1 MAQPARLAP
10 GRGLSAAEVA
20 ERVERGL
27 VNDVPSAPTRTIGQ
41 IVRSNLLTRFNLLLG
56 SLLAV
61 ILVVGPLQD
70 ALFGL
75 VIVANTAV
83 GIVQEL
89 RAKRTLDRL
98 EVVNAPRARV
108 VRDGRVSELAVGQVV
123 LDDVLEAAAGDQV
136 VVDGQVLDA
145 AGLEVDESLLTG
157 ESEPVARRPG
167 DRLLSGSFVAA
178 GSGRYQATKVGR
190 EAYAVQLTEEARRFT
205 LARSELRAG
214 VDQVLKYVTW
224 ALVPTAALLFV
235 SQLRL
240 EHGVRAGLSGAVA
253 GTVAMVP
260 EGLVLL
266 TSVAFAVGVVR
277 LGRRQVLVRELPA
290 VETLARVDV
299 ICFDKTGTIT
309 AGDLAVQG
317 LEPPDGATEAAALGA
332 LAAADPN
339 PNATLRAIGQA
350 FPAPDGWRPEAA
362 VPFSS
367 ARKWSG
373 ASFPGHGAFL
383 LGAPEILLGDV
394 TTEGSGEPHNGP
406 AGSGSRSSPSDEVQD
421 APVGR
426 DGRRDLL
433 RRAEQIAV
441 EGRRVLLLAHSARP
455 LDGERPPAG
464 LEPRAMVVIGD
475 QVRGDA
481 ADTVAWFAAEGVQVK
496 VVSGDHPRTVGAIA
510 AQVGIAGADRPVD
523 ARSLPD
529 GQAALADLLEARSVF
544 GRVVPRQKREMV
556 DALGTRG
563 HVVAMTGDGVND
575 VLALK
580 DADLGIAMGS
590 GSAASRAVAELVLMD
605 GRFATLPAVMAE
617 GRRVIANI
625 ERVAKLF
632 VTKTVYATVL
642 ALAVGMAGL
651 AFPFLPRH
659 LTLISSLTIGIPG
672 FFLALEPN
680 TRRSRPGF
688 VRRTLAFALPAGLA
702 AALATL
708 AAYQVADVADVPQ
721 DQARTTATLALAGL
735 GLVVLALAARPL
747 NRLRRLL
754 LAAMAAAFAVVL
766 LVPFLRAFFAL
777 DLPPLPVTLTALA
790 LVAAVGGLLT
800 VVVLRLRL

>member
-1 MAQPARLAP
+1 VAE
-10 GRGLSAAEVA
+10 RGLSAADVA
-20 ERVERGL
+20 QRVAKGQ

-75 VIVANTAV
+75 VIVANTVV
-83 GIVQEL
+83 GIVQEV

-108 VRDGRVSELAVGQVV
+108 VRDGQVWELAVGQVV
-123 LDDVLEAAAGDQV
+123 LDDLLEVAAGDQV
-136 VVDGQVLDA
+136 VVDGEVLEA

-157 ESEPVARRPG
+157 ESETVTRQPG

-178 GSGRYQATKVGR
+178 GSGRYRATKVGR

-214 VDQVLKYVTW
+214 VDQILKYVTW
-224 ALVPTAALLFV
+224 ALVPTAVLLFV

-240 EHGVRAGLSGAVA
+240 AHGVRAGLSGAVA

-309 AGDLAVQG
+309 AGDLAVQD
-317 LEPPDGATEAAALGA
+317 LVATDGARGEAAAALGA

-339 PNATLRAIGQA
+339 PNATLRAIGEA

-373 ASFPGHGAFL
+373 ASFAGHGAFL
-383 LGAPEILLGDV
+383 LGAPEVLLEGD
-394 TTEGSGEPHNGP
+394 
-406 AGSGSRSSPSDEVQD
+406 
-421 APVGR
+421 
-426 DGRRDLL
+426 RDLL
-433 RRAEQIAV
+433 RRAEVIAT
-441 EGRRVLLLAHSARP
+441 EGRRVVLLAEAP
-455 LDGERPPAG
+455 ALDGERPPAG
-464 LEPRAMVVIGD
+464 LRPRAMVVIGD
-475 QVRGDA
+475 RVRDDA
-481 ADTVAWFAAEGVQVK
+481 AGTIAWFATEGVRVK
-496 VVSGDHPRTVGAIA
+496 VVSGDHPRTVAAIA
-510 AQVGIAGADRPVD
+510 GQVGIPLAGQPVD
-523 ARSLPD
+523 ARTLPED
-529 GQAALADLLEARSVF
+529 EAELAGLVEGRSVF
-544 GRVVPRQKREMV
+544 GRVVPRQKRAMV
-556 DALGTRG
+556 QALAGRG

-590 GSAASRAVAELVLMD
+590 GSAASRAVAELVLLD
-605 GRFATLPAVMAE
+605 GRFATLPSVMAE

-625 ERVAKLF
+625 ERVAKVF

-642 ALAVGMAGL
+642 ALAVGLAGL

-672 FFLALEPN
+672 FFLALEPC
-680 TRRSRPGF
+680 TQRARPGF
-688 VRRTLAFALPAGLA
+688 VRRTLAFAAPAGLTA
-702 AALATL
+702 AAGTL
-708 AAYQVADVADVPQ
+708 VAYQIADVANVPQ
-721 DQARTTATLALAGL
+721 DEARTAATLALAGL

-747 NRLRRLL
+747 SAARRLL
-754 LAAMAAAFAVVL
+754 VAAMAGGFVVVL
-766 LVPFLRAFFAL
+766 VVPFLRRFFAL
-777 DLPPLPVTLTALA
+777 DLPPLPVTLAALAVAAVLGGVLA
-790 LVAAVGGLLT
+790 LVAA
-800 VVVLRLRL
+800 RLRI

>member
-1 MAQPARLAP
+1 VAEAGLTAAQ
-10 GRGLSAAEVA
+10 VA
-20 ERVERGL
+20 ERVARGQ
-27 VNDVPSAPTRTIGQ
+27 VNDVPSAPTRTIGE
-41 IVRSNLLTRFNLLLG
+41 IVRANVLTRFNLLLG

-75 VIVANTAV
+75 VIVANTVV
-83 GIVQEL
+83 GIAQEM

-98 EVVNAPRARV
+98 EVINAPRARV
-108 VRDGRVSELAVGQVV
+108 LRDGQLSDLAVGEVV

-136 VVDGQVLDA
+136 VVDGEVLEA
-145 AGLEVDESLLTG
+145 SGLEVDESLLTG
-157 ESEPVARRPG
+157 ESETVPRRPG

-178 GSGRYQATKVGR
+178 GGGRYRATKVGR

-214 VDQVLKYVTW
+214 VDRILKYVTW
-224 ALVPTAALLFV
+224 ALVPTAVLLFV

-240 EHGVRAGLSGAVA
+240 DHGIQEGLRGAVA

-277 LGRRQVLVRELPA
+277 LGRRHVLVRELPA

-309 AGDLAVQG
+309 AGDLAVQE
-317 LEPPDGATEAAALGA
+317 LVADDGAVKQQAAAALGA

-350 FPAPDGWRPEAA
+350 FPSPEGWRPEAA

-373 ASFPGHGAFL
+373 ASFAGHGAFL
-383 LGAPEILLGDV
+383 LGAPEVLLAADG
-394 TTEGSGEPHNGP
+394 
-406 AGSGSRSSPSDEVQD
+406 AAR
-421 APVGR
+421 R
-426 DGRRDLL
+426 DGHGALL

-441 EGRRVLLLAHSARP
+441 EGRRVLLLAASAQP
-455 LDGERPPAG
+455 LDDEAPPAS

-481 ADTVAWFAAEGVQVK
+481 AGTVGWFAEEGVQVK

-510 AQVGIAGADRPVD
+510 GQVGIVGADQPVD
-523 ARSLPD
+523 ARGLPED
-529 GQAALADLLEARSVF
+529 RAELAGLLEARSVF
-544 GRVVPRQKREMV
+544 GRVVPRQKQAMV
-556 DALGTRG
+556 KALASRG

-580 DADLGIAMGS
+580 DADLGIAMGG

-625 ERVAKLF
+625 ERVAKVF

-672 FFLALEPN
+672 FFLALEPSAQ
-680 TRRSRPGF
+680 RSRPGF
-688 VRRTLAFALPAGLA
+688 VRRTLTFAVPAGLTA
-702 AALATL
+702 AGGTL
-708 AAYQVADVADVPQ
+708 VAYQVADVANVPQ

-747 NRLRRLL
+747 NRPRRLL
-754 LAAMAAAFAVVL
+754 VLAMAGAFVVVL
-766 LVPFLRAFFAL
+766 LVPFLRVFFAL
-777 DLPPLPVTLTALA
+777 DLPPLPVVLTALA
-790 LVAAVGGLLT
+790 LDVVLGGLLA
-800 VVVLRLRL
+800 VLVLRMRA

>member
-1 MAQPARLAP
+1 MRLQYSDSRNQGP
-10 GRGLSAAEVA
+10 KGLSAAEVA
-20 ERVERGL
+20 DRVARGL
-27 VNDVPSAPTRTIGQ
+27 VNDVPSAPTRTLGQ

-75 VIVANTAV
+75 VIVANTVV

-108 VRDGRVSELAVGQVV
+108 VRDGRVAELAVGQVV

-136 VVDGQVLDA
+136 VVDGEVLEA

-157 ESEPVARRPG
+157 ESEPVGRGPG

-178 GSGRYQATKVGR
+178 GGGRYRATKVGR

-205 LARSELRAG
+205 LASSELRAG
-214 VDQVLKYVTW
+214 VDQILKYVTW

-240 EHGVRAGLSGAVA
+240 EHGIRAGLSGAVA

-309 AGDLAVQG
+309 AGDLAVQDMVI
-317 LEPPDGATEAAALGA
+317 EDGAGEPAAGEAAAALGA

-339 PNATLRAIGQA
+339 PNATLRAIGEA
-350 FPAPDGWRPEAA
+350 FPAPDGWRPEAM

-373 ASFPGHGAFL
+373 ASFAGRGAFL
-383 LGAPEILLGDV
+383 LGAPEVLLGPGP
-394 TTEGSGEPHNGP
+394 EGSG
-406 AGSGSRSSPSDEVQD
+406 
-421 APVGR
+421 
-426 DGRRDLL
+426 DLL
-433 RRAEQIAV
+433 RRAEVLAA
-441 EGRRVLLLAHSARP
+441 EGRRVVLLASSAGP

-464 LEPRAMVVIGD
+464 LVPRAMVMIGD

-481 ADTVAWFAAEGVQVK
+481 AATISWFAAEGVQVK
-496 VVSGDHPRTVGAIA
+496 VVSGDHPRTVA
-510 AQVGIAGADRPVD
+510 AVAGRVGIAGAGDPVD
-523 ARSLPD
+523 ARTLPE
-529 GQAALADLLEARSVF
+529 GGAELAGLLERRSVF
-544 GRVVPRQKREMV
+544 GRVVPHQKRAMV
-556 DALGTRG
+556 DALGAGG

-580 DADLGIAMGS
+580 DADLGIAMGG
-590 GSAASRAVAELVLMD
+590 GSAATRAVAELVLLD

-625 ERVAKLF
+625 ERVAKVF

-642 ALAVGMAGL
+642 ALAVGLAGL

-659 LTLISSLTIGIPG
+659 LTLISSLTIGMPG
-672 FFLALEPN
+672 FFLALEPSSQRA
-680 TRRSRPGF
+680 TPGF
-688 VRRTLAFALPAGLA
+688 VRRTLSFAVPAGLTA
-702 AALATL
+702 AVGTL
-708 AAYQVADVADVPQ
+708 VAYQVADVANIHQ
-721 DQARTTATLALAGL
+721 DEARTTATLALAGL
-735 GLVVLALAARPL
+735 GLVVLALATRPL

-754 LAAMAAAFAVVL
+754 LLAMTAGFTVVL
-766 LVPFLRAFFAL
+766 LVPFLRTFFAL
-777 DLPPLPVTLTALA
+777 DLPPLRIALA
-790 LVAAVGGLLT
+790 AVALVVALGAILT
-800 VVVLRLRL
+800 LVVTRLRV

>member
-1 MAQPARLAP
+1 MQVAELAQVPPRS
-10 GRGLSAAEVA
+10 GLTAAEVA
-20 ERVERGL
+20 DRVARGL
-27 VNDVPSAPTRTIGQ
+27 VNDVPSAPTRTIGE
-41 IVRSNLLTRFNLLLG
+41 IVRANLFTRFNLLLG

-75 VIVANTAV
+75 VIVANTVV
-83 GIVQEL
+83 GIVQEV
-89 RAKRTLDRL
+89 RAKRTLDHL
-98 EVVNAPRARV
+98 EVVNAPKATV
-108 VRDGRVSELAVGQVV
+108 VRDGRVEELAVGQVV

-136 VVDGQVLDA
+136 VVDGEVLEA
-145 AGLEVDESLLTG
+145 EGLEVDESLLTG
-157 ESEPVARRPG
+157 ESEPVSRQEG
-167 DRLLSGSFVAA
+167 DRVLSGSFVVA
-178 GSGRYQATKVGR
+178 GAGRYRATRVGR

-205 LARSELRAG
+205 LASSELRAG
-214 VDQVLKYVTW
+214 VDQILKYVTW
-224 ALVPTAALLFV
+224 ALVPTAALLFI
-235 SQLRL
+235 SQLR
-240 EHGVRAGLSGAVA
+240 HDNGPRSGLSGAVA

-299 ICFDKTGTIT
+299 VCFDKTGTIT
-309 AGDLAVQG
+309 VGDLAVQE
-317 LEPPDGATEAAALGA
+317 LVPQDGAADEAAAALGA

-339 PNATLRAIGQA
+339 PNATLRAIGEA
-350 FPAPDGWRPEAA
+350 FPAPDGWRPETV

-373 ASFPGHGAFL
+373 ATFAGRGAYL
-383 LGAPEILLGDV
+383 LGAPEVLLH
-394 TTEGSGEPHNGP
+394 EGE
-406 AGSGSRSSPSDEVQD
+406 
-421 APVGR
+421 
-426 DGRRDLL
+426 LL
-433 RRAEQIAV
+433 RRAEAIATAG
-441 EGRRVLLLAHSARP
+441 GRVVLLAHS
-455 LDGERPPAG
+455 ERPMDGDTPPDG
-464 LEPRAMVVIGD
+464 LAARAMVVIGD
-475 QVRGDA
+475 QVRDDA
-481 ADTVAWFAAEGVQVK
+481 AATVAWFAEEGVRVK
-496 VVSGDHPRTVGAIA
+496 VVSGDHPRTVAAIA
-510 AQVGIAGADRPVD
+510 GRVGIEGAGDPVD
-523 ARSLPD
+523 ARTLPTD
-529 GQAALADLLEARSVF
+529 QAELADLVEARSVF
-544 GRVVPRQKREMV
+544 GRVVPQQKRAMV
-556 DALGTRG
+556 GALGARG

-617 GRRVIANI
+617 GRRVIANV
-625 ERVAKLF
+625 ERVAKVF

-642 ALAVGMAGL
+642 ALAVGLAGL

-680 TRRSRPGF
+680 TQRSKPGF
-688 VRRTLAFALPAGLA
+688 VRRTLAFAVPAGLA

-708 AAYQVADVADVPQ
+708 VAYQLADVENVSTE
-721 DQARTTATLALAGL
+721 QARTTATLALAGL

-747 NRLRRLL
+747 NPLRRLL
-754 LAAMAAAFAVVL
+754 LVGMAGAFVVVL
-766 LVPFLRAFFAL
+766 VVPWLRAFFAL
-777 DLPPLPVTLTALA
+777 SLPPLPVALAALGLVVVLGAALA
-790 LVAAVGGLLT
+790 LV
-800 VVVLRLRL
+800 VVRLRV

>member
-1 MAQPARLAP
+1 VAEPAALAR
-10 GRGLSAAEVA
+10 RGLSGAEVA
-20 ERVERGL
+20 DRVARGL

-41 IVRSNLLTRFNLLLG
+41 IVRSNVLTRFNLLLG

-75 VIVANTAV
+75 VIVANTVV
-83 GIVQEL
+83 GIVQEV

-108 VRDGRVSELAVGQVV
+108 VRDGRVGELAVGQVV
-123 LDDVLEAAAGDQV
+123 LDDVLEAAAGDQL
-136 VVDGQVLDA
+136 VVDGEVLEA

-157 ESEPVARRPG
+157 ESEPVDRSPG

-178 GSGRYQATKVGR
+178 GSGRYRATKVGR
-190 EAYAVQLTEEARRFT
+190 EAYAVQLTEQARRFT

-214 VDQVLKYVTW
+214 VDQILKYVTW

-317 LEPPDGATEAAALGA
+317 LEPPDGAGETAAALGA

-373 ASFPGHGAFL
+373 ASFAGRGAFL
-383 LGAPEILLGDV
+383 LGAPEILLGGATGHD
-394 TTEGSGEPHNGP
+394 G
-406 AGSGSRSSPSDEVQD
+406 
-421 APVGR
+421 GR
-426 DGRRDLL
+426 ELL

-441 EGRRVLLLAHSARP
+441 EGRRVVLLAHSARP

-510 AQVGIAGADRPVD
+510 GQVGIAGADQPVD

-529 GQAALADLLEARSVF
+529 AEAALADLVEARSVF

-556 DALGTRG
+556 EALETRG

-580 DADLGIAMGS
+580 DADLGIAMGG

-625 ERVAKLF
+625 ERVAKVF

-642 ALAVGMAGL
+642 ALAVGLAGL

-680 TRRSRPGF
+680 TQRARPGF
-688 VRRTLAFALPAGLA
+688 VRRTLAFAAPAGLV
-702 AALATL
+702 AALGTL
-708 AAYQVADVADVPQ
+708 VAYQVADVADVPQ

-747 NRLRRLL
+747 NPLRRLL

-766 LVPFLRAFFAL
+766 LVPFLRVFFAL
-777 DLPPLPVTLTALA
+777 DLPPLPVALAALA
-790 LVAAVGGLLT
+790 LVAALGGLLALA
-800 VVVLRLRL
+800 VLRLRL

>member
-1 MAQPARLAP
+1 VAQPARLAP

-136 VVDGQVLDA
+136 VVDGEVLEA

-157 ESEPVARRPG
+157 ESEPVARRAG

-178 GSGRYQATKVGR
+178 GSGRYRATKVGR

-214 VDQVLKYVTW
+214 VDQILKYVTW

-240 EHGVRAGLSGAVA
+240 EHGVEAGLSGAVA

-317 LEPPDGATEAAALGA
+317 LEPPDGEAAAALGA

-350 FPAPDGWRPEAA
+350 FPAPDGWRPEVA

-373 ASFPGHGAFL
+373 ASFPGRGAYL
-383 LGAPEILLGDV
+383 LGAPEILLGDRSP
-394 TTEGSGEPHNGP
+394 EG
-406 AGSGSRSSPSDEVQD
+406 D
-421 APVGR
+421 R

-433 RRAEQIAV
+433 RRAEQVAV

-496 VVSGDHPRTVGAIA
+496 VVSGDHPRTVGTIA
-510 AQVGIAGADRPVD
+510 GQVGIAGADQPVD

-529 GQAALADLLEARSVF
+529 GQPALADLLEARSVF
-544 GRVVPRQKREMV
+544 GRVVPRQKRELV
-556 DALGTRG
+556 QALEARG

-580 DADLGIAMGS
+580 DADLGIAMGN

-625 ERVAKLF
+625 ERVAKVF

-642 ALAVGMAGL
+642 ALAVGLAGL
-651 AFPFLPRH
+651 VFPFLPRH

-680 TRRSRPGF
+680 TQRSRPGF
-688 VRRTLAFALPAGLA
+688 VRRTLAFSAPAGLT
-702 AALATL
+702 AALGTL

-721 DQARTTATLALAGL
+721 DEARTTATLALAGL
-735 GLVVLALAARPL
+735 GLVVLALAAHPL
-747 NRLRRLL
+747 NPLRRMLL
-754 LAAMAAAFAVVL
+754 VAMAAAFAVVL
-766 LVPFLRAFFAL
+766 LVPFLRTFFAL
-777 DLPPLPVTLTALA
+777 DLPPLSVALAALA
-790 LVAAVGGLLT
+790 LVAALGGLLT
-800 VVVLRLRL
+800 LAVLRLRL

>member
-1 MAQPARLAP
+1 VAE
-10 GRGLSAAEVA
+10 RGLSAAEVA
-20 ERVERGL
+20 RRVADGQ
-27 VNDVPSAPTRTIGQ
+27 VNDVPSAPTRTVGQ
-41 IVRSNLLTRFNLLLG
+41 ILRANLLTRFNLLLG

-75 VIVANTAV
+75 VIVANTVV
-83 GIVQEL
+83 GVVQEL

-98 EVVNAPRARV
+98 EVVNAPRAKV
-108 VRDGRVSELAVGQVV
+108 VRDGQVAELAVGRVV

-136 VVDGQVLDA
+136 VVDGQVLEA

-157 ESEPVARRPG
+157 ESETVARRPG

-178 GSGRYQATKVGR
+178 GSGRYRATRVGR
-190 EAYAVQLTEEARRFT
+190 EAYAVQLTEQARRFT

-214 VDQVLKYVTW
+214 VDQILKYVTW

-309 AGDLAVQG
+309 AGDLAVQE
-317 LEPPDGATEAAALGA
+317 LVPEDGAAGEAEAAAALGA
-332 LAAADPN
+332 LAAAEPN

-350 FPAPDGWRPEAA
+350 FPAPGGWRPEAA

-373 ASFPGHGAFL
+373 ASFATRGSFL
-383 LGAPEILLGDV
+383 LGAPEVLLA
-394 TTEGSGEPHNGP
+394 P
-406 AGSGSRSSPSDEVQD
+406 AGPGAVPRS
-421 APVGR
+421 AGR
-426 DGRRDLL
+426 AELL
-433 RRAEQIAV
+433 RQAERIAV
-441 EGRRVLLLAHSARP
+441 QGRRVLLLAHSARP
-455 LDGERPPAG
+455 LDGEAPPPA
-464 LEPRAMVVIGD
+464 LVPRAMVVIGD
-475 QVRGDA
+475 RVRGDA

-496 VVSGDHPRTVGAIA
+496 VVSGDHPRTVGAVA
-510 AQVGIAGADRPVD
+510 GQVGIAGADHPVD
-523 ARSLPD
+523 ARTLPE
-529 GQAALADLLEARSVF
+529 GRAELAGLLEARSVF
-544 GRVVPRQKREMV
+544 GRVVPHQKRAMV
-556 DALGTRG
+556 EALGSRG

-590 GSAASRAVAELVLMD
+590 GSPASRAVAELVLMD

-625 ERVAKLF
+625 ERVAKVF

-642 ALAVGMAGL
+642 ALAVGLAGL

-680 TRRSRPGF
+680 TQRSHPGF
-688 VRRTLAFALPAGLA
+688 VRRTLTFAIPAGLTA
-702 AALATL
+702 AFGTL
-708 AAYQVADVADVPQ
+708 VAYQVADVANVPQ

-747 NRLRRLL
+747 NHLRRMLL
-754 LAAMAAAFAVVL
+754 TAMAAAFGVVL
-766 LVPFLRAFFAL
+766 TVPFLRVFFAL
-777 DLPPLPVTLTALA
+777 DLPPLQVALTTLA
-790 LVAAVGGLLT
+790 LVAALGALLT
-800 VVVLRLRL
+800 LVVLRLRA

>member
-1 MAQPARLAP
+1 MQVAELAQVPPRS
-10 GRGLSAAEVA
+10 GLTAAEVA
-20 ERVERGL
+20 DRVARGL
-27 VNDVPSAPTRTIGQ
+27 VNDVPSAPTRTIGE
-41 IVRSNLLTRFNLLLG
+41 IVRANLFTRFNLLLG

-75 VIVANTAV
+75 VIVANTVV
-83 GIVQEL
+83 GIVQEV
-89 RAKRTLDRL
+89 RAKRTLDHL
-98 EVVNAPRARV
+98 EVVNAPKATV
-108 VRDGRVSELAVGQVV
+108 VRDGRVEELAVGQVV

-136 VVDGQVLDA
+136 VVDGEVLEA
-145 AGLEVDESLLTG
+145 GGLEVDESLLTG
-157 ESEPVARRPG
+157 ESEPVSRQEG
-167 DRLLSGSFVAA
+167 DRVLSGSFVVA
-178 GSGRYQATKVGR
+178 GAGRYRATRVGR

-205 LARSELRAG
+205 LASSELRAG
-214 VDQVLKYVTW
+214 VDQILKYVTW
-224 ALVPTAALLFV
+224 ALVPTAALLFI
-235 SQLRL
+235 SQLR
-240 EHGVRAGLSGAVA
+240 HDNGPRSGLSGAVA

-299 ICFDKTGTIT
+299 VCFDKTGTIT
-309 AGDLAVQG
+309 VGDLAVQE
-317 LEPPDGATEAAALGA
+317 LMPQDGAADEAAAALGA

-339 PNATLRAIGQA
+339 PNATLRAIGEA
-350 FPAPDGWRPEAA
+350 FPAPDGWRPETV

-373 ASFPGHGAFL
+373 ATFAGRGAYL
-383 LGAPEILLGDV
+383 LGAPEVLLH
-394 TTEGSGEPHNGP
+394 EG
-406 AGSGSRSSPSDEVQD
+406 Q
-421 APVGR
+421 
-426 DGRRDLL
+426 LL
-433 RRAEQIAV
+433 RRAEAIATAG
-441 EGRRVLLLAHSARP
+441 GRVVLLAHS
-455 LDGERPPAG
+455 ERPMDGDTPPDG
-464 LEPRAMVVIGD
+464 LAARAMVVIGD
-475 QVRGDA
+475 QVRDDA
-481 ADTVAWFAAEGVQVK
+481 AATIAWFAEEGVRVK
-496 VVSGDHPRTVGAIA
+496 VVSGDHPRTVAAIA
-510 AQVGIAGADRPVD
+510 GRVGIEGAGDPVD
-523 ARSLPD
+523 ARTLPTD
-529 GQAALADLLEARSVF
+529 QAELADLVEARSVF
-544 GRVVPRQKREMV
+544 GRVVPQQKRAMV
-556 DALGTRG
+556 GALGARG

-617 GRRVIANI
+617 GRRVIANV
-625 ERVAKLF
+625 ERVAKVF

-642 ALAVGMAGL
+642 ALAVGLAGL

-680 TRRSRPGF
+680 TQRSKPGF
-688 VRRTLAFALPAGLA
+688 VRRTLAFAVPAGLA

-708 AAYQVADVADVPQ
+708 VAYQLADVENVSTE
-721 DQARTTATLALAGL
+721 QARTTATLTLAGL

-747 NRLRRLL
+747 NPLRRLL
-754 LAAMAAAFAVVL
+754 LVGMAGAFVVVL
-766 LVPFLRAFFAL
+766 VVPWLRAFFAL
-777 DLPPLPVTLTALA
+777 SLPPLPVALAALGLVVVLGAALA
-790 LVAAVGGLLT
+790 LV
-800 VVVLRLRL
+800 VVRLRV

>member
-1 MAQPARLAP
+1 
-10 GRGLSAAEVA
+10 VA
-20 ERVERGL
+20 
-27 VNDVPSAPTRTIGQ
+27 
-41 IVRSNLLTRFNLLLG
+41 
-56 SLLAV
+56 
-61 ILVVGPLQD
+61 
-70 ALFGL
+70 
-75 VIVANTAV
+75 
-83 GIVQEL
+83 
-89 RAKRTLDRL
+89 
-98 EVVNAPRARV
+98 
-108 VRDGRVSELAVGQVV
+108 ELAVGQVV

-136 VVDGQVLDA
+136 VVDGEVLA
-145 AGLEVDESLLTG
+145 AGGLEVDESLLTG

-178 GSGRYQATKVGR
+178 GSGRYRATKVGR

-214 VDQVLKYVTW
+214 VDEILKYVTW
-224 ALVPTAALLFV
+224 ALVPTAVLLFI

-240 EHGVRAGLSGAVA
+240 EHGIRAGLRGAVA

-309 AGDLAVQG
+309 AGDLAVQDLIASG
-317 LEPPDGATEAAALGA
+317 DGAAGEAAAAALGA

-339 PNATLRAIGQA
+339 PNATLRAIAEA

-373 ASFPGHGAFL
+373 ASFAGRGAYL
-383 LGAPEILLGDV
+383 LGAPEVLLAG
-394 TTEGSGEPHNGP
+394 TPEGSGEPQG
-406 AGSGSRSSPSDEVQD
+406 G
-421 APVGR
+421 APVGQAA
-426 DGRRDLL
+426 DGGRELL
-433 RRAEQIAV
+433 RRAEVIAT
-441 EGRRVLLLAHSARP
+441 EGRRVVLLAEADG

-464 LEPRAMVVIGD
+464 LRPRAMVVIGD
-475 QVRGDA
+475 RVRDDA
-481 ADTVAWFAAEGVQVK
+481 AGTISWFADEGVQVK
-496 VVSGDHPRTVGAIA
+496 VVSGDHPRTVAAIA
-510 AQVGIAGADRPVD
+510 GQVGIAGAGQPVD
-523 ARSLPD
+523 ARTLPD
-529 GQAALADLLEARSVF
+529 DQAELAGLVEGRSVF
-544 GRVVPRQKREMV
+544 GRVVPRQKRAMV
-556 DALGTRG
+556 QALAGRG

-580 DADLGIAMGS
+580 DADLGIAMGE
-590 GSAASRAVAELVLMD
+590 GSAASRAVAELVLLD
-605 GRFATLPAVMAE
+605 GRFATLPSVMAE

-625 ERVAKLF
+625 ERVAKVF

-642 ALAVGMAGL
+642 ALAVGLAGL

-672 FFLALEPN
+672 FFLALEPCSQ
-680 TRRSRPGF
+680 RARPGF
-688 VRRTLAFALPAGLA
+688 VRRTLAFAVPAGLTA
-702 AALATL
+702 AAGTL
-708 AAYQVADVADVPQ
+708 VAYQIADVANVPQ
-721 DQARTTATLALAGL
+721 DEARTAAALALAGL

-747 NRLRRLL
+747 SAPRRLL
-754 LAAMAAAFAVVL
+754 VAAMAGGFVVVL
-766 LVPFLRAFFAL
+766 LVPFLRRFFAL
-777 DLPPLPVTLTALA
+777 DLPPLPVALA
-790 LVAAVGGLLT
+790 AIALAAVLGGILAFL
-800 VVVLRLRL
+800 VVRLRI

>member
-1 MAQPARLAP
+1 MMRPQYSGYRN
-10 GRGLSAAEVA
+10 RRSEGLTAAEVA
-20 ERVERGL
+20 DRVARGL

-41 IVRSNLLTRFNLLLG
+41 IVRANLLTRFNLLLG

-83 GIVQEL
+83 GIVQEV

-98 EVVNAPRARV
+98 EVVNAPRAKV
-108 VRDGRVSELAVGQVV
+108 VRDGRVAELAVGQVV

-136 VVDGQVLDA
+136 VVDGEVLEA

-157 ESEPVARRPG
+157 EAETVARLPG

-178 GSGRYQATKVGR
+178 GSGRYRATRVGR

-214 VDQVLKYVTW
+214 VDQILKYVTW

-266 TSVAFAVGVVR
+266 TSVAFAVGVIR

-309 AGDLAVQG
+309 AGDLAVQDMV
-317 LEPPDGATEAAALGA
+317 PQDGAPEEAAAALGA

-350 FPAPDGWRPEAA
+350 FPAPEGWRAEAA

-373 ASFPGHGAFL
+373 ASFAGRGAFL
-383 LGAPEILLGDV
+383 LGAPEVLLA
-394 TTEGSGEPHNGP
+394 PQGP
-406 AGSGSRSSPSDEVQD
+406 ARP
-421 APVGR
+421 
-426 DGRRDLL
+426 DGHGALL
-433 RRAEQIAV
+433 RKAEQFAV
-441 EGRRVLLLAHSARP
+441 EGRRVVLLAHSARP
-455 LDGERPPAG
+455 LDGEAPPSV
-464 LEPRAMVVIGD
+464 LVPRAMVVIGD
-475 QVRGDA
+475 RVRGDA
-481 ADTVAWFAAEGVQVK
+481 ADTIAWFAAEGVQVK

-510 AQVGIAGADRPVD
+510 GQVGIAGADHPVD

-529 GQAALADLLEARSVF
+529 GQAELAGLVEARSVF
-544 GRVVPRQKREMV
+544 GRVVPHQKRAMV
-556 DALGTRG
+556 EALGARG

-580 DADLGIAMGS
+580 DADLGIAMGG

-605 GRFATLPAVMAE
+605 GRFATLPGVMAE

-625 ERVAKLF
+625 ERVAKVF

-659 LTLISSLTIGIPG
+659 LTLVSSLTIGIPG

-680 TRRSRPGF
+680 TQRSSPGF
-688 VRRTLAFALPAGLA
+688 VRRTLAFAVPAGLTA
-702 AALATL
+702 AVGTL
-708 AAYQVADVADVPQ
+708 VAYQVADVANVPQ

-747 NRLRRLL
+747 NPLRRLL
-754 LAAMAAAFAVVL
+754 LVAMAAGFAVVL
-766 LVPFLRAFFAL
+766 LVPFLRVFFAL
-777 DLPPLPVTLTALA
+777 DLPPLPVAMTALA
-790 LVAAVGGLLT
+790 LDVVLGALLT
-800 VVVLRLRL
+800 VLILRLRV

>member
-1 MAQPARLAP
+1 
-10 GRGLSAAEVA
+10 
-20 ERVERGL
+20 
-27 VNDVPSAPTRTIGQ
+27 
-41 IVRSNLLTRFNLLLG
+41 
-56 SLLAV
+56 
-61 ILVVGPLQD
+61 
-70 ALFGL
+70 
-75 VIVANTAV
+75 
-83 GIVQEL
+83 
-89 RAKRTLDRL
+89 
-98 EVVNAPRARV
+98 
-108 VRDGRVSELAVGQVV
+108 
-123 LDDVLEAAAGDQV
+123 
-136 VVDGQVLDA
+136 
-145 AGLEVDESLLTG
+145 
-157 ESEPVARRPG
+157 
-167 DRLLSGSFVAA
+167 
-178 GSGRYQATKVGR
+178 
-190 EAYAVQLTEEARRFT
+190 
-205 LARSELRAG
+205 
-214 VDQVLKYVTW
+214 VTW

-317 LEPPDGATEAAALGA
+317 LEPPDGAGETAAALGA

-373 ASFPGHGAFL
+373 ASFAGRGAFL
-383 LGAPEILLGDV
+383 LGAPEILLG
-394 TTEGSGEPHNGP
+394 G
-406 AGSGSRSSPSDEVQD
+406 
-421 APVGR
+421 APE
-426 DGRRDLL
+426 DGRLELL

-441 EGRRVLLLAHSARP
+441 EGRRVVLLAHSARP

-510 AQVGIAGADRPVD
+510 GQVGIAGADQPVD

-529 GQAALADLLEARSVF
+529 GEAALADLVEARSVF

-556 DALGTRG
+556 EALETRG

-580 DADLGIAMGS
+580 DADLGIAMGR

-625 ERVAKLF
+625 ERVAKVF

-642 ALAVGMAGL
+642 ALAVGLAGL

-680 TRRSRPGF
+680 TRRARPGF
-688 VRRTLAFALPAGLA
+688 VRRTLAFAAPAGLV
-702 AALATL
+702 AALGTL
-708 AAYQVADVADVPQ
+708 VAYQVADVADVPQ

-747 NRLRRLL
+747 NPLRRLL

-777 DLPPLPVTLTALA
+777 DLPPLPVALAALA
-790 LVAAVGGLLT
+790 LVAVLGGLLALA
-800 VVVLRLRL
+800 VLRLRL

>member
-1 MAQPARLAP
+1 MRPQYSGYSMRESA
-10 GRGLSAAEVA
+10 GLTAAEVA
-20 ERVERGL
+20 ERVARGL

-41 IVRSNLLTRFNLLLG
+41 IVRSNLVTRFNLLLG

-75 VIVANTAV
+75 VIVANTVV
-83 GIVQEL
+83 GIVQEV

-108 VRDGRVSELAVGQVV
+108 VRDGRVAELAVGQVV

-136 VVDGQVLDA
+136 VVDGEVLEA
-145 AGLEVDESLLTG
+145 GGLEVDESLLTG

-178 GSGRYQATKVGR
+178 GSGRYRATKVGR
-190 EAYAVQLTEEARRFT
+190 EAYAVRLAEEARRFT

-214 VDQVLKYVTW
+214 VDQILKYVTW
-224 ALVPTAALLFV
+224 ALVPTAVLLFV

-240 EHGVRAGLSGAVA
+240 EHGVRAGLRGAVA

-309 AGDLAVQG
+309 AGDLAVQDLIASG
-317 LEPPDGATEAAALGA
+317 DGAAEEAVAAALGA

-339 PNATLRAIGQA
+339 PNATLRAIGEA

-373 ASFPGHGAFL
+373 ASFAGHGAFL
-383 LGAPEILLGDV
+383 LGAPEVLLAGA
-394 TTEGSGEPHNGP
+394 P
-406 AGSGSRSSPSDEVQD
+406 A
-421 APVGR
+421 
-426 DGRRDLL
+426 DGGRDLL
-433 RRAEQIAV
+433 RRAEVIAT
-441 EGRRVLLLAHSARP
+441 EGRRVVLLAEAP
-455 LDGERPPAG
+455 ALDGERPPAG
-464 LEPRAMVVIGD
+464 LRPRAMVVIGD
-475 QVRGDA
+475 RVRDDA
-481 ADTVAWFAAEGVQVK
+481 AGTIAWFTDEGVQVK
-496 VVSGDHPRTVGAIA
+496 VVSGDHPRTVAAIA
-510 AQVGIAGADRPVD
+510 GQVGIPGAGQPVD
-523 ARSLPD
+523 ARTLPED
-529 GQAALADLLEARSVF
+529 QAELAGLVEGRSVF
-544 GRVVPRQKREMV
+544 GRVVPRQKRAMV
-556 DALGTRG
+556 QALAGRG

-580 DADLGIAMGS
+580 DADLGIAMGG
-590 GSAASRAVAELVLMD
+590 GSAASRAVAELVLLD
-605 GRFATLPAVMAE
+605 GRFATLPSVMAE

-625 ERVAKLF
+625 ERVAKVF

-642 ALAVGMAGL
+642 ALAVGLAGL

-672 FFLALEPN
+672 FFLALEPC
-680 TRRSRPGF
+680 TQRARPGF
-688 VRRTLAFALPAGLA
+688 VRRTLAFAVPAGLTA
-702 AALATL
+702 AAGTL
-708 AAYQVADVADVPQ
+708 VAYQIADVANVPQ
-721 DQARTTATLALAGL
+721 DEARTAATLALAGL

-747 NRLRRLL
+747 NAPRRLL
-754 LAAMAAAFAVVL
+754 VAAMAGGFVVVL
-766 LVPFLRAFFAL
+766 LVPFLRRFFAL
-777 DLPPLPVTLTALA
+777 DLPPLPVALA
-790 LVAAVGGLLT
+790 AIAMAAVLGGILAVVAA
-800 VVVLRLRL
+800 RLRI

>member
-1 MAQPARLAP
+1 MMTRPGTIVRLQRSAQGKEDRVAEPAPPAP
-10 GRGLSAAEVA
+10 RRGLSAAEVA
-20 ERVERGL
+20 DRVARGL

-41 IVRSNLLTRFNLLLG
+41 IVRANVLTRFNLLLG

-75 VIVANTAV
+75 VIVANTVV
-83 GIVQEL
+83 GIVQEV

-123 LDDVLEAAAGDQV
+123 LDDVLEAAAGDQL
-136 VVDGQVLDA
+136 VVDGEVLEA

-190 EAYAVQLTEEARRFT
+190 EAYAVRLTEEARRFT

-214 VDQVLKYVTW
+214 VDQILKYVTW

-317 LEPPDGATEAAALGA
+317 LEPPDGAAGEAAAALGA

-373 ASFPGHGAFL
+373 ASFPGRGAFL
-383 LGAPEILLGDV
+383 LGAPEILLG
-394 TTEGSGEPHNGP
+394 GASG
-406 AGSGSRSSPSDEVQD
+406 
-421 APVGR
+421 
-426 DGRRDLL
+426 DGGRDLL

-441 EGRRVLLLAHSARP
+441 EGRRVVLLAHSARP

-481 ADTVAWFAAEGVQVK
+481 ATTIAWFAAEGVQVK

-510 AQVGIAGADRPVD
+510 GQVGIAGADQPVD
-523 ARSLPD
+523 ARSLPE
-529 GQAALADLLEARSVF
+529 GRAAMADLLEARSVF
-544 GRVVPRQKREMV
+544 GRVVPRQKRKMV
-556 DALGTRG
+556 EALEVRG

-625 ERVAKLF
+625 ERVAKVF

-642 ALAVGMAGL
+642 ALAVGLAGL

-680 TRRSRPGF
+680 TQRSRPGF
-688 VRRTLAFALPAGLA
+688 VRRTLGFAAPAGLA
-702 AALATL
+702 AALGTL
-708 AAYQVADVADVPQ
+708 VAYQVADVADVPQ
-721 DQARTTATLALAGL
+721 DEARTTATLALAGL

-747 NRLRRLL
+747 TPLRRLL
-754 LAAMAAAFAVVL
+754 LAAMAVAFAVVL
-766 LVPFLRAFFAL
+766 VVPFLRGFFAL
-777 DLPPLPVTLTALA
+777 DLPPVPVAGAALA
-790 LVAAVGGLLT
+790 LVAALGGLLT
-800 VVVLRLRL
+800 LVVLRLRL

>member
-1 MAQPARLAP
+1 
-10 GRGLSAAEVA
+10 
-20 ERVERGL
+20 
-27 VNDVPSAPTRTIGQ
+27 
-41 IVRSNLLTRFNLLLG
+41 
-56 SLLAV
+56 
-61 ILVVGPLQD
+61 
-70 ALFGL
+70 
-75 VIVANTAV
+75 
-83 GIVQEL
+83 
-89 RAKRTLDRL
+89 
-98 EVVNAPRARV
+98 
-108 VRDGRVSELAVGQVV
+108 V
-123 LDDVLEAAAGDQV
+123 LDDVLEAAAGDQL
-136 VVDGQVLDA
+136 VVDGEVLEA

-157 ESEPVARRPG
+157 ESEPVDRLPG

-178 GSGRYQATKVGR
+178 GSGRYRATKVGR
-190 EAYAVQLTEEARRFT
+190 EAYAVQLTEQARRFT

-214 VDQVLKYVTW
+214 VDQILKYVTW

-317 LEPPDGATEAAALGA
+317 LEPPDGAGETAAALGA

-373 ASFPGHGAFL
+373 ASFAGRGAFL
-383 LGAPEILLGDV
+383 LGAPEILLGGATGHD
-394 TTEGSGEPHNGP
+394 G
-406 AGSGSRSSPSDEVQD
+406 
-421 APVGR
+421 GR
-426 DGRRDLL
+426 ELL

-441 EGRRVLLLAHSARP
+441 EGRRVVLLAHSARP

-510 AQVGIAGADRPVD
+510 GQVGIAGADQPVD

-529 GQAALADLLEARSVF
+529 AEAALADLVEARSVF

-556 DALGTRG
+556 EALETRG

-580 DADLGIAMGS
+580 DADLGIAMGG

-625 ERVAKLF
+625 ERVAKVF

-642 ALAVGMAGL
+642 ALAVGLAGL

-680 TRRSRPGF
+680 TQRARPGF
-688 VRRTLAFALPAGLA
+688 VRRTLAFAAPAGLV
-702 AALATL
+702 AALGTL
-708 AAYQVADVADVPQ
+708 VAYQVADVADVPQ

-747 NRLRRLL
+747 NPLRRLL
-754 LAAMAAAFAVVL
+754 LAAMAAAFVVVL
-766 LVPFLRAFFAL
+766 LVPFLRVFFAL
-777 DLPPLPVTLTALA
+777 DLPPLPVALAALA
-790 LVAAVGGLLT
+790 LVAALGGLLALA
-800 VVVLRLRL
+800 VLRLRL

>member
-1 MAQPARLAP
+1 VAQPASLAAR
-10 GRGLSAAEVA
+10 RGLSTAEVA
-20 ERVERGL
+20 DRVARGQ

-75 VIVANTAV
+75 VIVANTVV

-108 VRDGRVSELAVGQVV
+108 VRDGRVGELAVGQVV

-136 VVDGQVLDA
+136 VVDGQVLEA

-214 VDQVLKYVTW
+214 VDQILKYVTW

-317 LEPPDGATEAAALGA
+317 LEPPDGAGEAAAALGA

-339 PNATLRAIGQA
+339 PNATLRAIGEA
-350 FPAPDGWRPEAA
+350 FPPPDGWRPEAA

-373 ASFPGHGAFL
+373 ASFPGRGAFL
-383 LGAPEILLGDV
+383 LGAPEVLLAG
-394 TTEGSGEPHNGP
+394 TPEGSGEPRGGAP
-406 AGSGSRSSPSDEVQD
+406 VDRPEGSGEPRGG
-421 APVGR
+421 APVDR
-426 DGRRDLL
+426 DGRRELL
-433 RRAEQIAV
+433 RRAEQLAV
-441 EGRRVLLLAHSARP
+441 EGRRVVLLAHSARP
-455 LDGERPPAG
+455 LDGDRPPGG

-475 QVRGDA
+475 QVRSDA

-510 AQVGIAGADRPVD
+510 GQVGIAGADQPVD

-529 GQAALADLLEARSVF
+529 RPAALAELLEARSVF
-544 GRVVPRQKREMV
+544 GRVVPRQKRDMV
-556 DALGTRG
+556 EALEARG

-580 DADLGIAMGS
+580 DADLGIAMGG
-590 GSAASRAVAELVLMD
+590 GSAATRAVAELVLMD

-625 ERVAKLF
+625 ERVAKVF

-642 ALAVGMAGL
+642 ALAVGLAGL

-680 TRRSRPGF
+680 TQRSRPGF
-688 VRRTLAFALPAGLA
+688 VRRTLAFAAPAGLT
-702 AALATL
+702 AALGTL
-708 AAYQVADVADVPQ
+708 VAYQVADLADVPQ
-721 DQARTTATLALAGL
+721 PEARTTATLALAGL

-747 NRLRRLL
+747 NPLRRLL

-766 LVPFLRAFFAL
+766 VVPFLRAFFAL
-777 DLPPLPVTLTALA
+777 DLPPLPVALAALA
-790 LVAAVGGLLT
+790 LVAALGGLLT
-800 VVVLRLRL
+800 LAVRRLGI

>member
-1 MAQPARLAP
+1 VRLQRSAYGKGDRVAEAAPTLTARA
-10 GRGLSAAEVA
+10 GLSTAEVA
-20 ERVERGL
+20 DRVARGL

-75 VIVANTAV
+75 VIVANTVV

-108 VRDGRVSELAVGQVV
+108 VRDGRVGELAVGQVV

-157 ESEPVARRPG
+157 ESEPVARRAG

-190 EAYAVQLTEEARRFT
+190 EAYAVQLTEQARRFT

-214 VDQVLKYVTW
+214 VDQILKYVTW
-224 ALVPTAALLFV
+224 ALVPTAVLLFV

-317 LEPPDGATEAAALGA
+317 LEPPDGAAGETAAALGA

-350 FPAPDGWRPEAA
+350 FPPPDGWRPEAA

-373 ASFPGHGAFL
+373 ASFPGHGAYL
-383 LGAPEILLGDV
+383 LGAPEILLG
-394 TTEGSGEPHNGP
+394 NG
-406 AGSGSRSSPSDEVQD
+406 G
-421 APVGR
+421 
-426 DGRRDLL
+426 RDLL

-441 EGRRVLLLAHSARP
+441 EGRRVVLLAHSARP
-455 LDGERPPAG
+455 LDGDRPPAG

-481 ADTVAWFAAEGVQVK
+481 ADTIAWFAAEGVQVK

-510 AQVGIAGADRPVD
+510 GQVGIAGADRPVD

-529 GQAALADLLEARSVF
+529 GQAALAELLETRSVF
-544 GRVVPRQKREMV
+544 GRVVPRQKQEMV
-556 DALGTRG
+556 EALGARG

-605 GRFATLPAVMAE
+605 GRFATLPSVMAE

-625 ERVAKLF
+625 ERVAKVF

-680 TRRSRPGF
+680 TQRSRPGF
-688 VRRTLAFALPAGLA
+688 VRRTLAFAVPAGLA
-702 AALATL
+702 AALGTL

-721 DQARTTATLALAGL
+721 GEARTTATLALAGL

-747 NRLRRLL
+747 SRLRRLL
-754 LAAMAAAFAVVL
+754 LVAMAACFAAVL
-766 LVPFLRAFFAL
+766 AVPFLRGFFAL
-777 DLPPLPVTLTALA
+777 DLPPLPVAGAALA
-790 LVAAVGGLLT
+790 LVAAVGGLLAL
-800 VVVLRLRL
+800 VVVRLRL

>member
-1 MAQPARLAP
+1 VRRQYSAYFKKETGVAE
-10 GRGLSAAEVA
+10 RGLSAAEVA
-20 ERVERGL
+20 HRVANGQ
-27 VNDVPSAPTRTIGQ
+27 VNDVPSAPTRTVGQ
-41 IVRSNLLTRFNLLLG
+41 IFRANLFTRFNLLLG

-75 VIVANTAV
+75 VIVANTVV

-98 EVVNAPRARV
+98 EVVNAPRAKV
-108 VRDGRVSELAVGQVV
+108 VRDGQVAELAVGQVV
-123 LDDVLEAAAGDQV
+123 LHDVLEAAAGDQV
-136 VVDGQVLDA
+136 VVDGEVLEA

-157 ESEPVARRPG
+157 ESETVARRSG

-178 GSGRYQATKVGR
+178 GSGRYRATKVGR
-190 EAYAVQLTEEARRFT
+190 EAYAVQLTEQARRFT

-214 VDQVLKYVTW
+214 VDQILKYVTW

-309 AGDLAVQG
+309 AGDLAVQE
-317 LEPPDGATEAAALGA
+317 LVPRDGAAGEEEAAAALGA

-350 FPAPDGWRPEAA
+350 FPAPGGWRPEAA

-373 ASFPGHGAFL
+373 ASFATRGSFL
-383 LGAPEILLGDV
+383 LGAPEVLLAPGGDGGIRG
-394 TTEGSGEPHNGP
+394 T
-406 AGSGSRSSPSDEVQD
+406 AGVVPPS
-421 APVGR
+421 VGR
-426 DGRRDLL
+426 AELL
-433 RRAEQIAV
+433 RQAERIAV
-441 EGRRVLLLAHSARP
+441 QGRRVLLLAHSAQP
-455 LDGERPPAG
+455 LDGEAPPPA
-464 LEPRAMVVIGD
+464 LVPRAMVVIGD
-475 QVRGDA
+475 RVRGDA

-496 VVSGDHPRTVGAIA
+496 VVSGDHPRTVGAVA
-510 AQVGIAGADRPVD
+510 GQVGIAGADHPVD
-523 ARSLPD
+523 ARTLPE
-529 GQAALADLLEARSVF
+529 GGAELAELLEARSVF
-544 GRVVPRQKREMV
+544 GRVVPQQKRAMV
-556 DALGTRG
+556 EALGSRG

-580 DADLGIAMGS
+580 DADLGIAMGG
-590 GSAASRAVAELVLMD
+590 GSPASRAVAELVLMD

-625 ERVAKLF
+625 ERVAKVF

-642 ALAVGMAGL
+642 ALAVGLAGL

-680 TRRSRPGF
+680 TQRSHPGF
-688 VRRTLAFALPAGLA
+688 VRRTLTFAIPAGLIA
-702 AALATL
+702 AFGTL
-708 AAYQVADVADVPQ
+708 VAYQVADVANIPQ

-747 NRLRRLL
+747 NHLRRVLL
-754 LAAMAAAFAVVL
+754 TAMAAAFGVVL
-766 LVPFLRAFFAL
+766 TVPFLRAFFAL
-777 DLPPLPVTLTALA
+777 DLPPLQVALTTLA
-790 LVAAVGGLLT
+790 LVAALGALLT
-800 VVVLRLRL
+800 LVVLRLRA

>member
-1 MAQPARLAP
+1 VDE
-10 GRGLSAAEVA
+10 RGLSAADVA
-20 ERVERGL
+20 QRVATGQ

-41 IVRSNLLTRFNLLLG
+41 IVRGNLLTRFNLLLG

-75 VIVANTAV
+75 VIVANTLV
-83 GIVQEL
+83 GIVQEV

-108 VRDGRVSELAVGQVV
+108 VRDGQVGELAVGQVV
-123 LDDVLEAAAGDQV
+123 LDDVLEVAAGDQV
-136 VVDGQVLDA
+136 VVDGEVLEA

-157 ESEPVARRPG
+157 ESETVTRQPG
-167 DRLLSGSFVAA
+167 ERLLSGSFVAA
-178 GSGRYQATKVGR
+178 GSGRYRATKVGR

-214 VDQVLKYVTW
+214 VDQILKYVTW
-224 ALVPTAALLFV
+224 ALVPTAVLLFV

-240 EHGVRAGLSGAVA
+240 AHGVRAGLSGAVA

-309 AGDLAVQG
+309 AGDLAVQE
-317 LEPPDGATEAAALGA
+317 LVPQDGTGRAAAAAALGA

-350 FPAPDGWRPEAA
+350 FPAPDGWRAEAA

-373 ASFPGHGAFL
+373 ASFAGRGAFL
-383 LGAPEILLGDV
+383 LGAPEVLLADG
-394 TTEGSGEPHNGP
+394 
-406 AGSGSRSSPSDEVQD
+406 AGSPGGNG
-421 APVGR
+421 A
-426 DGRRDLL
+426 LL

-441 EGRRVLLLAHSARP
+441 EGRRVVLLATSDGP
-455 LDGERPPAG
+455 LDSERAPSA
-464 LEPRAMVVIGD
+464 LVPRAMVVIGD

-496 VVSGDHPRTVGAIA
+496 VVSGDHPRTVGAVA
-510 AQVGIAGADRPVD
+510 GQVGIAGADHPVD
-523 ARSLPD
+523 ARTLPD
-529 GQAALADLLEARSVF
+529 DRAELAGLLEASSVF
-544 GRVVPRQKREMV
+544 GRVVPRQKQAMV
-556 DALGTRG
+556 EALEAGG

-625 ERVAKLF
+625 ERVAKVF

-642 ALAVGMAGL
+642 ALAVGLAGL

-672 FFLALEPN
+672 FFLALEPS
-680 TRRSRPGF
+680 TQRSHPGF
-688 VRRTLAFALPAGLA
+688 VRRTLAFAIPAGLT
-702 AALATL
+702 AALGTL
-708 AAYQVADVADVPQ
+708 VAYQVADVANVPQ
-721 DQARTTATLALAGL
+721 DEARTTATLALAGL

-747 NRLRRLL
+747 NRPRRLL
-754 LAAMAAAFAVVL
+754 LLAMAGAFAVVL
-766 LVPFLRAFFAL
+766 GVPFLRVFFAL
-777 DLPPLPVTLTALA
+777 DLPPAPVALAALA
-790 LVAAVGGLLT
+790 LDAVLGGLLT
-800 VVVLRLRL
+800 LVVLRMRA

>member
-1 MAQPARLAP
+1 VAE
-10 GRGLSAAEVA
+10 RGLSAAEVA
-20 ERVERGL
+20 DRVARGQ
-27 VNDVPSAPTRTIGQ
+27 VNDVPSAPTRTVGQ
-41 IVRSNLLTRFNLLLG
+41 IVRANLLTRFNLLLG

-75 VIVANTAV
+75 VIVANTLV
-83 GIVQEL
+83 GIVQEV

-98 EVVNAPRARV
+98 EVVNAPKARV
-108 VRDGRVSELAVGQVV
+108 VRDGQVAELAVGQVV

-136 VVDGQVLDA
+136 VVDGEVLEA

-157 ESEPVARRPG
+157 ESETVTRLPG

-178 GSGRYQATKVGR
+178 GSGRYRATKVGR

-214 VDQVLKYVTW
+214 VDQILKYVTW

-240 EHGVRAGLSGAVA
+240 EHGIRAGLSGAVA

-309 AGDLAVQG
+309 AGDLAVQE
-317 LEPPDGATEAAALGA
+317 LLPQDGAVGEEAAAALGA

-350 FPAPDGWRPEAA
+350 FPAPDGWRPETA

-373 ASFPGHGAFL
+373 ASFAGHGAFL
-383 LGAPEILLGDV
+383 LGAPEVLLAADSTGRP
-394 TTEGSGEPHNGP
+394 GGNG
-406 AGSGSRSSPSDEVQD
+406 A
-421 APVGR
+421 
-426 DGRRDLL
+426 LL
-433 RRAEQIAV
+433 RQAERIAV
-441 EGRRVLLLAHSARP
+441 EGRRVLLLASSTRP
-455 LDGERPPAG
+455 LDGEAPPSP
-464 LEPRAMVVIGD
+464 LVPRAMVVIGD
-475 QVRGDA
+475 QVRVDA
-481 ADTVAWFAAEGVQVK
+481 AGTVAWFAAEGVQVK

-510 AQVGIAGADRPVD
+510 GQVGIAGADHPVD
-523 ARSLPD
+523 ARTMPD
-529 GQAALADLLEARSVF
+529 GGAELAGLLEARSVF
-544 GRVVPRQKREMV
+544 GRVAPRQKQAMV
-556 DALGTRG
+556 KALGSRG

-590 GSAASRAVAELVLMD
+590 GSPASRAVAELVLMD
-605 GRFATLPAVMAE
+605 GRFATLPSVMAE

-625 ERVAKLF
+625 ERVAKVF

-642 ALAVGMAGL
+642 ALAVGLAGL

-672 FFLALEPN
+672 FFLALEPC
-680 TRRSRPGF
+680 TQRSHPGF
-688 VRRTLAFALPAGLA
+688 VRRTLAFAVPAGLTA
-702 AALATL
+702 AVGTL
-708 AAYQVADVADVPQ
+708 VAYQVADVANVPQ

-747 NRLRRLL
+747 NRLRGLL
-754 LAAMAAAFAVVL
+754 VLAMAGAFVVVL
-766 LVPFLRAFFAL
+766 LVPFLRVFFAL
-777 DLPPLPVTLTALA
+777 DLPPLPVALA
-790 LVAAVGGLLT
+790 ALGLDVVLGGLLA
-800 VVVLRLRL
+800 VVILRMRA

>member
-1 MAQPARLAP
+1 MAE
-10 GRGLSAAEVA
+10 RGLTAAEVA
-20 ERVERGL
+20 DRVARGL
-27 VNDVPSAPTRTIGQ
+27 VNDVPSAPTRTVGQ
-41 IVRSNLLTRFNLLLG
+41 IVRANLLTRFNLLLG
-56 SLLAV
+56 SMLAV

-89 RAKRTLDRL
+89 RAKRTLDHL
-98 EVVNAPRARV
+98 EVVNAPRAKV
-108 VRDGRVSELAVGQVV
+108 VRDGDLAELAVGQVV

-136 VVDGQVLDA
+136 VVDGEVLEA

-157 ESEPVARRPG
+157 ESETVARRPG

-178 GSGRYQATKVGR
+178 GSGRYRATKVGR
-190 EAYAVQLTEEARRFT
+190 EAYAVQLTEQARRFT

-214 VDQVLKYVTW
+214 VDQILKYVTW

-309 AGDLAVQG
+309 AGDLAVQELVPG
-317 LEPPDGATEAAALGA
+317 DGAAGEEAAAALGA

-339 PNATLRAIGQA
+339 PNATLRAIGRA
-350 FPAPDGWRPEAA
+350 FPDPGGWRREAA

-373 ASFPGHGAFL
+373 ASFAARGSFL
-383 LGAPEILLGDV
+383 LGAPEVLLAPD
-394 TTEGSGEPHNGP
+394 GP
-406 AGSGSRSSPSDEVQD
+406 APGDRHAE
-421 APVGR
+421 
-426 DGRRDLL
+426 LL
-433 RRAEQIAV
+433 RTAEQIAV
-441 EGRRVLLLAHSARP
+441 EGRRVLLLAHAAGP
-455 LDGERPPAG
+455 LDGEAPPAG

-475 QVRGDA
+475 RVRDDA
-481 ADTVAWFAAEGVQVK
+481 ADTVAWFATEGVKVK
-496 VVSGDHPRTVGAIA
+496 VVSGDHPRTVGAVA
-510 AQVGIAGADRPVD
+510 GQVGIAGADHPVD
-523 ARSLPD
+523 ARALPED
-529 GQAALADLLEARSVF
+529 QAALADLLEARSVF
-544 GRVVPRQKREMV
+544 GRVVPHQKRAMV
-556 DALGTRG
+556 EALGARG

-580 DADLGIAMGS
+580 DADLGIAMGG
-590 GSAASRAVAELVLMD
+590 GSPASRAVAELVLMD
-605 GRFATLPAVMAE
+605 GRFATLPSVMAE

-625 ERVAKLF
+625 ERVAKVF

-642 ALAVGMAGL
+642 ALAVGLAGL

-680 TRRSRPGF
+680 TQRSRPGF
-688 VRRTLAFALPAGLA
+688 VRRTLAFALPAGLT
-702 AALATL
+702 AALGTL
-708 AAYQVADVADVPQ
+708 VAYQVADVANVPQ

-754 LAAMAAAFAVVL
+754 LAAMAGGFAVVL
-766 LVPFLRAFFAL
+766 VVPFLRAFFAL
-777 DLPPLPVTLTALA
+777 ELPPLRVAVTALA
-790 LVAAVGGLLT
+790 VVAALGGLLT
-800 VVVLRLRL
+800 LVVLRLRV

>member
-1 MAQPARLAP
+1 MRPQYSGYSMRESA
-10 GRGLSAAEVA
+10 GLSAADVA
-20 ERVERGL
+20 ERVARGL

-41 IVRSNLLTRFNLLLG
+41 IVRSNLVTRFNLLLG

-75 VIVANTAV
+75 VIVANTVV
-83 GIVQEL
+83 GVVQEV

-108 VRDGRVSELAVGQVV
+108 VRDGRVAELAVGQVV

-136 VVDGQVLDA
+136 VVDGEVLEA

-178 GSGRYQATKVGR
+178 GSGRYRATKVGR
-190 EAYAVQLTEEARRFT
+190 EAYAVRLTEEARRFT

-214 VDQVLKYVTW
+214 VDEILKYVTW
-224 ALVPTAALLFV
+224 ALVPTAVLLFI
-235 SQLRL
+235 SQLR
-240 EHGVRAGLSGAVA
+240 GAVA
-253 GTVAMVP
+253 GTLAMVP

-309 AGDLAVQG
+309 AGDLAVQE
-317 LEPPDGATEAAALGA
+317 LVPEDGAVGEEAAAALGA

-339 PNATLRAIGQA
+339 PNATLRAISRA
-350 FPAPDGWRPEAA
+350 FPAPDGWRAEAA

-373 ASFPGHGAFL
+373 ASFAGHGAFL
-383 LGAPEILLGDV
+383 LGAPEVLLAAG
-394 TTEGSGEPHNGP
+394 GAGP
-406 AGSGSRSSPSDEVQD
+406 PGGNA
-421 APVGR
+421 A
-426 DGRRDLL
+426 LL
-433 RRAEQIAV
+433 RRAERFAV
-441 EGRRVLLLAHSARP
+441 EGRRVLLLAASARP
-455 LDGERPPAG
+455 LDGEVPPAG

-481 ADTVAWFAAEGVQVK
+481 AGTVAWFAAEGVQVK

-510 AQVGIAGADRPVD
+510 GQVGIAGAGQPVD
-523 ARSLPD
+523 ARALPAD
-529 GQAALADLLEARSVF
+529 QAELAGLVEASSVF
-544 GRVVPRQKREMV
+544 GRVVPRQKQAMV
-556 DALGTRG
+556 NALGARG

-580 DADLGIAMGS
+580 DADLGIAMGG

-625 ERVAKLF
+625 ERVAKVF

-642 ALAVGMAGL
+642 A
-651 AFPFLPRH
+651 
-659 LTLISSLTIGIPG
+659 
-672 FFLALEPN
+672 
-680 TRRSRPGF
+680 
-688 VRRTLAFALPAGLA
+688 
-702 AALATL
+702 
-708 AAYQVADVADVPQ
+708 
-721 DQARTTATLALAGL
+721 
-735 GLVVLALAARPL
+735 
-747 NRLRRLL
+747 
-754 LAAMAAAFAVVL
+754 
-766 LVPFLRAFFAL
+766 
-777 DLPPLPVTLTALA
+777 
-790 LVAAVGGLLT
+790 
-800 VVVLRLRL
+800 